1 MKSQTILWSWEIPL
15 QPPGV
20 VLGPYTSAF
29 LGAAMRWEHRQP
41 QKRCS
46 EPEPQNELLQQ
57 TLPM

>member
-29 LGAAMRWEHRQP
+29 LGAAMRWEHQRP
-41 QKRCS
+41 QKRRS
-46 EPEPQNELLQQ
+46 ELLQQ